1 MRRTTGNDGT
11 PPLISAKRWF
21 PPEDNAGIIHRI
33 WFRPTLPSGR
43 KGDVADPGTGRILT
57 RMEKETLF
65 SLLILA
71 PLGGVILGFLLGW
84 GIRRSDDATTAAEI
98 DHLKIANR
106 ELSQEVIKA
115 HQELSRKRDI
125 AVKIP
130 MLVKRL
136 SGRIS
141 ANAIPAIGVRFATE
155 FFHASQVGYFAP
167 VGSGDQFTLAE
178 GVGFP
183 LDWKGKV
190 RLAADEGI
198 LAMALETRTIT
209 TQEDYLTS
217 RTKWPAGIHSLEKNG
232 ISPDFVAPVTMNGN
246 VMGILVVASSIV
258 QSRDEIPFVSMIA
271 DLLGNTY
278 KQTTEIE
285 SVEHSASVDPLT
297 KLFTRGHF
305 AQRFETEIRRA
316 KNYAHPLSLF
326 LLDIDHFKNIN
337 DTHGHSAGDLILV
350 KLGEIL
356 HKSVRRSDLTARFG
370 GEEFVVMMLS
380 TGKEQ
385 ALTFSENLRKTI
397 ESTEFRIPNLETPLK
412 VTISGGL
419 ASYPA
424 DGDSTTDLLRKAD
437 EALYKAKQTGRNRIV
452 LVPEFG
458 LDGKPLF

>member
-1 MRRTTGNDGT
+1 
-11 PPLISAKRWF
+11 
-21 PPEDNAGIIHRI
+21 
-33 WFRPTLPSGR
+33 
-43 KGDVADPGTGRILT
+43 
-57 RMEKETLF
+57 MEKETLF

-84 GIRRSDDATTAAEI
+84 GIRRSADATTAAET
-98 DHLKIANR
+98 DHLRRANQ

-115 HQELSRKRDI
+115 QQELSRKRDI
-125 AVKIP
+125 ATKIP
-130 MLVKRL
+130 MVVKRL
-136 SGRIS
+136 SGRLS
-141 ANAIPAIGVRFATE
+141 HDAIPAIGVRFARE
-155 FFHASQVGYFAP
+155 FFHASQVGYLAP
-167 VGSGDQFTLAE
+167 VGSGDQYTLVE

-183 LDWKGKV
+183 LDWKGTV

-198 LAMALETRTIT
+198 LAMSLQTKTIT
-209 TQEDYLTS
+209 TREDYLTA

-258 QSRDEIPFVSMIA
+258 QTRDEIPFVSMIA
-271 DLLGNTY
+271 ELLGNAY
-278 KQTTEIE
+278 KYTTEIE

-305 AQRFETEIRRA
+305 AQRFEMEIRRA
-316 KNYAHPLSLF
+316 KNYAHPLSIF

-337 DTHGHSAGDLILV
+337 DTHGHSAGDLILM
-350 KLGEIL
+350 KLGQIL
-356 HKSVRRSDLTARFG
+356 RQSIRSSDLSARFG

-385 ALTFSENLRKTI
+385 ALNFSENLRKTI
-397 ESTEFRIPNLETPLK
+397 ESTEFRIPGVQSPLK

-419 ASYPA
+419 ATYPA

-437 EALYKAKQTGRNRIV
+437 EALYKAKQTGRNRV
-452 LVPEFG
+452 ALVPEFG

>member
-1 MRRTTGNDGT
+1 
-11 PPLISAKRWF
+11 
-21 PPEDNAGIIHRI
+21 
-33 WFRPTLPSGR
+33 
-43 KGDVADPGTGRILT
+43 
-57 RMEKETLF
+57 MERETLF

-84 GIRRSDDATTAAEI
+84 GIRRSDDATIAAETEDLRRI
-98 DHLKIANR
+98 NR

-115 HQELSRKRDI
+115 QQELSRKRDI
-125 AVKIP
+125 VTKIP
-130 MLVKRL
+130 MVVKRL

-141 ANAIPAIGVRFATE
+141 PDAIPAIGVRFAKE

-167 VGSGDQFTLAE
+167 AGSGDQFTLVE

-183 LDWKGKV
+183 LDWKGTV
-190 RLAADEGI
+190 RIAADEGI
-198 LAMALETRTIT
+198 LGMSLQHRTIVT
-209 TQEDYLTS
+209 HEEYLTS
-217 RTKWPAGIHSLEKNG
+217 RTKWPTGIHSLEKNG
-232 ISPDFVAPVTMNGN
+232 ISPDFVAPVAMNGN
-246 VMGILVVASSIV
+246 VVGILVVASSIV

-271 DLLGNTY
+271 ELLGNAY
-278 KQTTEIE
+278 KHTTEIE
-285 SVEHSASVDPLT
+285 SVEYSASIDPLT

-305 AQRFETEIRRA
+305 AQRFEMEIRQA

-356 HKSVRRSDLTARFG
+356 RQSVRSSDVAARFG
-370 GEEFVVMMLS
+370 GEEFIVLMMTS
-380 TGKEQ
+380 GKKQ
-385 ALTFSENLRKTI
+385 ALNMSENLRKI
-397 ESTEFRIPNLETPLK
+397 VESTEFRTPGLQSPLK
-412 VTISGGL
+412 VTISGGV
-419 ASYPA
+419 ATYPA

-452 LVPEFG
+452 LAQEFG